1 MTLFENIVKEITGKS
16 LITEDKVT
24 DYIKKLINRN
34 VSETFKPY
42 LKTSVND
49 LPENFQQYF
58 KNIEEHSFKVC
69 SEKNFNLTQFFR
81 LYFLNFFGLSH
92 GKGPSDYI
100 MGIARIAIEQ
110 LDMFNED
117 ANHGKL
123 SKLKQ
128 LVTFIANEPDKIPE
142 KFDSDLNGLNY
153 KKLEE
158 IVYPYYKESIESDKK
173 DMEDIEEKSDY
184 TIVPINSFSEAHE
197 YEQYF
202 PDDYGL
208 QRKWCITHE
217 KSHFNSY
224 TTRGERFYFCLKNG
238 FENIEMKEGENCP
251 LDEYGLSMISVLV
264 DMDGQPV
271 HVTTRWNHAFD
282 GEDNPGLR
290 TAKQVQE
297 VVGVNF
303 YETFKPFTEEE
314 LDKLRAN
321 GDYEEDEETR
331 YENYCQERWEHQIPL
346 WDGVVIMPEWNDDYE
361 FNENCDYYVY
371 DENHDD
377 QTPVDWENV
386 DTAPVYVNE
395 EQKLAILR
403 AKRGDTYSIVYEYT
417 SDRDRVEM
425 INRIE
430 NYVKLTIEGE
440 GDLIVYVKDDK
451 LSYVC
456 GGDFGESNDKIDF
469 GIEEDVKLFLNQQI
483 KGSGLLNSY
492 EVPIEV
498 IHDDDYRHSLF
509 VITMG
514 GNDVRTVVKSDVPEN
529 QMMFVVDDQGV
540 ISGSLRKYN
549 LGSESNY
556 SEEYQEG
563 RIIDI
568 EKNLD
573 GTHFLVRVET
583 NDEYNCYNIIQKGS
597 QKKLIPFDFFSYKFL
612 NGKENIV
619 IRKKLSNKH
628 SFDNASFIF
637 NYETNSFIS
646 NQHNDFAW
654 FKSPEE
660 ENLFM
665 AADTEDGK
673 NIVFYLL
680 NNNDLHVEFGPFT
693 KFDTSTFLDGKII
706 IKGFNGEGYTYVF
719 DLETFKPIKKFINYG
734 IADSNKYNFK
744 DIPYLCFQELNEE
757 QTEFSVNL
765 YYYPTLQV
773 IETNVAKYTSKG
785 KVIVVSKKDN
795 TKSLINTDTKKVVLN
810 GLQECDF
817 VGSLSYGSYV
827 YAIKNNFAYIVNTS
841 NFGFY
846 PTEYGIDLTGVEQK
860 YVDYNSFCFTFTVKG
875 IQVKVKYIPSR
886 SEEGLVEVG
895 VEGNYGYNLLKDCS
909 PEIQNI
915 VTRMLY
921 PRYKVQVANNFNEM
935 INRMKNLVW

>member
-1 MTLFENIVKEITGKS
+1 MTLFENIVKEITEKS

-42 LKTSVND
+42 LKTSVNE

-58 KNIEEHSFKVC
+58 KNIEEHSFEVC

-92 GKGPSDYI
+92 GKGASEYTI
-100 MGIARIAIEQ
+100 GIARIAIEQ
-110 LDMFNED
+110 LDMFNDD

-142 KFDSDLNGLNY
+142 KFDGDLNGLNY
-153 KKLEE
+153 RKLEE
-158 IVYPYYKESIESDKK
+158 IVYPYYKEFIESNKK
-173 DMEDIEEKSDY
+173 DMENIEEKSDY
-184 TIVPINSFSEAHE
+184 EIVPISSFKQSS
-197 YEQYF
+197 QYG
-202 PDDYGL
+202 DYTD
-208 QRKWCITHE
+208 WCVTQQQQY
-217 KSHFNSY
+217 FNSY
-224 TTRGERFYFCLKNG
+224 TTRGERFYFCLKEG
-238 FENIEMKEGENCP
+238 FEDVPRKEGENCP

-264 DMDGQPV
+264 DRDGEPV
-271 HVTTRWNHAFD
+271 HITTRWNHAFN
-282 GEDNPGLR
+282 GEDNPKLR

-314 LDKLRAN
+314 LDNLRAN

-331 YENYCQERWEHQIPL
+331 YENYCQERWENAISL
-346 WDGVVIMPEWNDDYE
+346 WDGVVIMPEFDDDYE

-371 DENHDD
+371 DENYDD
-377 QTPVDWENV
+377 QSPIDWEAV
-386 DTAPVYVNE
+386 DIEPVYVNE
-395 EQKLAILR
+395 EQKFAILH
-403 AKRGDTYSIVYEYT
+403 AKRGDKYSIVYEYT
-417 SDRDRVEM
+417 ADRDRVEM
-425 INRIE
+425 VNRIQ

-456 GGDFGESNDKIDF
+456 GGDFGECNEKIDF
-469 GIEEDVKLFLNQQI
+469 GIEDDVKIFLNQQI
-483 KGSGLLNSY
+483 KGSGLLDSY

-498 IHDDDYRHSLF
+498 IHDDEYRHSLF

-514 GNDVRTVVKSDVPEN
+514 GNDVKTVVKRDVPEN
-529 QMMFVVDDQGV
+529 QMMFVVDDKGI
-540 ISGSLRKYN
+540 ISGSLRKYYLN
-549 LGSESNY
+549 EESKF
-556 SEEYQEG
+556 SEEHQEG

-583 NDEYNCYNIIQKGS
+583 NDENNNCYNIIQKGS
-597 QKKLIPFDFFSYKFL
+597 KTKLIPFDFASYKFL

-628 SFDNASFIF
+628 NFDNASFIF

-646 NQHNDFAW
+646 NQHTDFAW
-654 FKSPEE
+654 FKSPEGQ
-660 ENLFM
+660 NLFI
-665 AADTEDGK
+665 AADSEDGK
-673 NIVFYLL
+673 NIVYYFL

-744 DIPYLCFQELNEE
+744 HIPYLCFQELNDS
-757 QTEFSVNL
+757 QSINL
-765 YYYPTLQV
+765 YYYPTLQI
-773 IETNVAKYTSKG
+773 IETNVVKYTNKG
-785 KVIVVSKKDN
+785 KVIIVNKKDN
-795 TKSLINTDTKKVVLN
+795 TKSLINVYTKKVVLN
-810 GLQECDF
+810 ELQECDF
-817 VGSLSYGSYV
+817 FGSSSYSTYV
-827 YAIKNNFAYIVNTS
+827 YALKNNFAYIINIS

-860 YVDYNSFCFTFTVKG
+860 YIDYNSFCFTFTVKG
-875 IQVKVKYIPSR
+875 VGVKVKYTPSR
-886 SEEGLVEVG
+886 SEEGSVEVY